1 VVEHLTH
8 HPKIN
13 GSNLA
18 TNTMREKKAKS
29 FVEQAGCAIVAKMA
43 KKFC

>member
-1 VVEHLTH
+1 VVEQFTH
-8 HPKIN
+8 NPNIE
-13 GSNLA
+13 GLNLA